1 MNVFLW
7 VNSDLDGVGSTI
19 LLGNI
24 FKNFEYTPVFFG
36 KFEQE
41 YFEWYDDNFHKYD
54 KIFVVGMP
62 SSQDLVNKLDDKKIV
77 FVSDQPDV
85 IRIRESTL
93 IQETLSSCSK
103 LLYKKFSK
111 SLQFPA
117 EIKKLIAIID
127 DYNGYNLKL
136 EESKILN
143 ALFRRSGSRRFYN
156 FVNTFWEG
164 FRSFSDS
171 EIQIYQN
178 FQKELTKEVENLEL
192 FGGVYKNRS
201 VIATFSEF
209 SAAEVANCI
218 INTYTVD
225 IVIVVNIKNKFVSFR
240 KSKDSPAD
248 IVFMAQNLCNGGGQ
262 EFSSG
267 GSLTSKF
274 LEFTNTLKTL

>member
-62 SSQDLVNKLDDKKIV
+62 LSQDLVNKLDDKKIV

-201 VIATFSEF
+201 VIATFS
-209 SAAEVANCI
+209 
-218 INTYTVD
+218 
-225 IVIVVNIKNKFVSFR
+225 
-240 KSKDSPAD
+240 
-248 IVFMAQNLCNGGGQ
+248 
-262 EFSSG
+262 
-267 GSLTSKF
+267 
-274 LEFTNTLKTL
+274 